1 MFGYSKHIAY
11 TIKWNTLFVPK
22 AEQSVFSWSIF
33 SWMLKNK
40 IDVRFYFQV
49 TVNVRTSFQCGCGG
63 EYSNT
68 FQ

>member
-40 IDVRFYFQV
+40 IDVRFYFQLMLELVFSVAVEESSV
-49 TVNVRTSFQCGCGG
+49 TLFQ
-63 EYSNT
+63 
-68 FQ
+68 